1 MKKYD
6 IKFEQYN
13 DTITFVLCIIA
24 IFYFIYYQ
32 NTKNYIRQYNLEKIK
47 RLPVKYKWN
56 LPKIYL

>member
-1 MKKYD
+1 MKKYG

-32 NTKNYIRQYNLEKIK
+32 NTKNYIRQYNSEKIK